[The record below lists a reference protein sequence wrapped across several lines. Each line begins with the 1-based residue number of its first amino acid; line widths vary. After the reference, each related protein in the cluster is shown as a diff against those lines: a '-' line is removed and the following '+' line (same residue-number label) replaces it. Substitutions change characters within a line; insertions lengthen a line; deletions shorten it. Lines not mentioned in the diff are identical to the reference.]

1 MQQTRIKMLAA
12 IFILCSTLGLNAQ
25 TNLTGRVYSN
35 PNILAEK
42 LKKEFKDA
50 ETEIA
55 TEREK
60 TVKEFEKKKGRK
72 PTEEEMKELDAK
84 IKEAQATM
92 NAISE
97 GMKTSIVMTFKTD
110 KDVVAKMEM
119 KISDEA
125 LKKAGVGW
133 AKRKLMKAALAIAPS
148 TEKDTYIVK
157 DNLVIIGK
165 GKSEDIDTMRLSD
178 DGKYLYGKID
188 DTEFKLTRTE

>member
-1 MQQTRIKMLAA
+1 MLAA
-12 IFILCSTLGLNAQ
+12 IFTLCSTLGLNAQ

-42 LKKEFKDA
+42 LKKTFKDA
-50 ETEIA
+50 EAEIA
-55 TEREK
+55 TERAK
-60 TVKEFEKKKGRK
+60 AVKEFEEKKGRK
-72 PTEEEMKELDAK
+72 PTEEDMKELDAK
-84 IKEAQATM
+84 IKETQATM

-125 LKKAGVGW
+125 MKKAGVGW
-133 AKRKLMKAALAIAPS
+133 AKRKLMKAAMAVAPS

-188 DTEFKLTRTE
+188 DTEFKLTRTK